1 MRGPAQISSRL
12 RGQFIV
18 QEGLTAPLPQLPEYR
33 VARSLLSANV
43 AACVASDRVATNGP
57 SWVCVSLDPYSVYR
71 YATNAGEAAQLTAL
85 SYSRVISA
93 AESLGQPPADAVYV
107 GDRVNLGGFSG
118 VDPTTLYSGRFSSAK
133 ARVRLSD
140 GSGQGRTIICDVGG
154 GLTMSYCC
162 THVGVELLLPDQSVV
177 APPNGDPD
185 TRLPAV
191 AGMVE
196 DFVVEASMTLTEGAG
211 LNTGSAPKL
220 TIGRRIDPGVTQVF
234 KVPAGA
240 VTLSFIGNPSN
251 FRFQWVGFPTNP
263 AGVTG
268 EVGELRPNAV
278 EGNTLV
284 VPGNAR
290 WVELTNTSI
299 VTNSISVI
307 WGLEL

>member
-1 MRGPAQISSRL
+1 VSIDPA
-12 RGQFIV
+12 
-18 QEGLTAPLPQLPEYR
+18 
-33 VARSLLSANV
+33 
-43 AACVASDRVATNGP
+43 
-57 SWVCVSLDPYSVYR
+57 SVYR

-85 SYSRVISA
+85 SYSDVISA
-93 AESLGQPPADAVYV
+93 AENLGPTSTDAVYV

-118 VDPTTLYSGRFSSAK
+118 VDPQTRYSGRFSSTK
-133 ARVRLSD
+133 ARVRFSD
-140 GSGQGRTIICDVGG
+140 GSGQGRTIVCDVGG

-162 THVGVELLLPDQSVV
+162 THVGVELLLPNQSVV
-177 APPNGDPD
+177 APPNGDPN

-220 TIGRRIDPGVTQVF
+220 TIGRRIDAGVTQVF
-234 KVPAGA
+234 KIPAGG
-240 VTLSFIGNPSN
+240 VTLSFIGTPADYS
-251 FRFQWVGFPTNP
+251 FTWVAFPTNP
-263 AGVTG
+263 AGVPGDAGVLTTG
-268 EVGELRPNAV
+268 AV

-290 WVELTNTSI
+290 WLELTNTSGATST
-299 VTNSISVI
+299 VSLI